1 MVITSS
7 TRNRVVLDGTR
18 GFESLLLR
26 QRKDSAYIA
35 GSFLYEKEEGN
46 QGSSER
52 SGVASGLAAK
62 RTPLSPQKSLLAWV
76 SGRLPLLCPCC
87 FIISQQ
93 MGTITHFYH
102 CKNNICP
109 TDCIRVVKPCLITC
123 PQRFQLLVATYLS
136 QD

>member
-1 MVITSS
+1 MRRDSGDQMSGLHTIPGS
-7 TRNRVVLDGTR
+7 TTIVHNSPYSQLRL
-18 GFESLLLR
+18 EIELSLT
-26 QRKDSAYIA
+26 
-35 GSFLYEKEEGN
+35 GHE
-46 QGSSER
+46 GSSER

-76 SGRLPLLCPCC
+76 SGRQLLLCPCC